1 MRESISITTI
11 FQIFILFILLF
22 TAIMCL
28 TINNSNA
35 FGVKDSI
42 INVIEAND
50 GKYMDGANL
59 SQEIVDVIAETS
71 YRTSGKCPDVE
82 NSDNQYQGFD
92 RNGNAV
98 SSGSDNAAVCIR
110 KVETTKEMDSYLERI
125 LGVGSVATDD
135 FVEGI
140 YYQVVVFFQLDIPV
154 FKQVYNFKTKG
165 ETRTIYNT
173 EKKSNM
179 ANNYINLSDIYKNKV
194 FI

>member
-50 GKYMDGANL
+50 GKYLDGANL
-59 SQEIVDVIAETS
+59 SQDIVDVIAETS
-71 YRTSGKCPDVE
+71 YRTSGKCPEVE

-98 SSGSDNAAVCIR
+98 SRDSDNAAVCIR
-110 KVETTKEMDSYLERI
+110 KVKTTEEMDTYLEGV